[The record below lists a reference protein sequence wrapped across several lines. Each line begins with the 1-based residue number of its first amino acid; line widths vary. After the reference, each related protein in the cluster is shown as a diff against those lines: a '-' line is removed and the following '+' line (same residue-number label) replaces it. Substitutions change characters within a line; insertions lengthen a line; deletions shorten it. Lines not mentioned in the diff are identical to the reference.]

1 MTITVRMDQKTE
13 KLLRR
18 LSRSRG
24 GANRSELIREAVR
37 LLAERE
43 EALKGTTAYDRL
55 KDLVGSADSGGLNLS
70 EDSHRKFAAM
80 LKEKRSAR
88 SR

>member
-1 MTITVRMDQKTE
+1 MTITVRMDSETE
-13 KLLRR
+13 RLLRR

-24 GANRSELIREAVR
+24 ANKSALIREAVR

-43 EALKGTTAYDRL
+43 EASRGSTAYDRL
-55 KDLVGSADSGGLNLS
+55 KDLIGAADSGGLNLS

-80 LKEKRSAR
+80 LKGKRSAC